1 MADHSAPP
9 ASLPGGGW
17 VPRVAGRGLTPVAA
31 VGLVMV
37 LVCALL
43 LAGLWWWQSRV
54 RPAEL
59 PSVLTRGPAVAPTGG
74 PMPTSS
80 PGPAPRPLV
89 VVHVVG
95 LVVRPGV
102 VRLPEGSRVA
112 DAIRAAGGL
121 RRDARGIR
129 LNLARRLVDGEQ
141 VVVARGVVAAGPG
154 QGVADVPAS
163 SSSGGVD
170 APLDLN
176 SATLEQLE
184 SLPGVGPVLAGRIVE
199 WRVAHGRFSSVEELG
214 EVTGVGDKT
223 LANLAPRLRV

>member
-1 MADHSAPP
+1 M
-9 ASLPGGGW
+9 
-17 VPRVAGRGLTPVAA
+17 AGRGLTPAA
-31 VGLVMV
+31 AAGLVV
-37 LVCALL
+37 LMLAALV
-43 LAGLWWWQSRV
+43 LAGLWWWQSRA
-54 RPAEL
+54 RPAEV
-59 PSVLTRGPAVAPTGG
+59 PSVLARGPSVASSVGPVPTA
-74 PMPTSS
+74 S
-80 PGPAPRPLV
+80 PGSAPGLAL

-102 VRLPEGSRVA
+102 VRVPDGSRVA

-121 RRDARGIR
+121 RPGARGIT

-141 VVVARGVVAAGPG
+141 LVVSRGAARAGEG
-154 QGVADVPAS
+154 QGGAAVTAS
-163 SSSGGVD
+163 QSATVGDG
-170 APLDLN
+170 PLDLN

>member
-1 MADHSAPP
+1 
-9 ASLPGGGW
+9 
-17 VPRVAGRGLTPVAA
+17 
-31 VGLVMV
+31 
-37 LVCALL
+37 
-43 LAGLWWWQSRV
+43 
-54 RPAEL
+54 
-59 PSVLTRGPAVAPTGG
+59 
-74 PMPTSS
+74 MPTSS

-121 RRDARGIR
+121 RHDARGIR

-141 VVVARGVVAAGPG
+141 VVVARGAGAAGPG
-154 QGVADVPAS
+154 QGVAVSPAS
-163 SSSGGVD
+163 PPSGGVD
-170 APLDLN
+170 GPLDLN